1 MAEIKE
7 RLVDDQNEQNSEQLG
22 RQNEKP
28 TEVLIDLKKDVI
40 IPREVQS
47 WMEKVEQDPAISGQN
62 QIKGDDDSVLQTIAP
77 AVVKVSLPTNKK
89 VFSEGFNKTVGDA
102 GRWLSEFVFRLI
114 KKNKG
119 NVKFN
124 EE

>member
-7 RLVDDQNEQNSEQLG
+7 RLIIDNST
-22 RQNEKP
+22 EKTGKP
-28 TEVLIDLKKDVI
+28 VEMIDLEKNREVI
-40 IPREVQS
+40 VPREVQS
-47 WMEKVEQDPAISGQN
+47 WMEKVEQDPDLTSQN
-62 QIKGDDDSVLQTIAP
+62 QNSTEPTDSILQPIATT
-77 AVVKVSLPTNKK
+77 VTKITLPTDKMT
-89 VFSEGFNKTVGDA
+89 FSDGFNKPFDNA

>member
-7 RLVDDQNEQNSEQLG
+7 RLIDNQNEQVSE
-22 RQNEKP
+22 RIEKQNEKQI
-28 TEVLIDLKKDVI
+28 EGLVDLKKDII

-47 WMEKVEQDPAISGQN
+47 WMEKVEQDPTISIQN
-62 QIKGDDDSVLQTIAP
+62 QVKGDDDSVLQPITP
-77 AVVKVSLPTNKK
+77 AVIKVTLPTSKR
-89 VFSEGFNKTVGDA
+89 VFSEGFNKTVEDA
-102 GRWLSEFVFRLI
+102 GRWLSEFVFRLV

>member
-1 MAEIKE
+1 MAENKE
-7 RLVDDQNEQNSEQLG
+7 RIIVENQNEQIN
-22 RQNEKP
+22 KP
-28 TEVLIDLKKDVI
+28 IEGMIDLEKNREI
-40 IPREVQS
+40 IVPREVKS
-47 WMEKVEQDPAISGQN
+47 WMEKVEQDPDLNNQGQ
-62 QIKGDDDSVLQTIAP
+62 KGDSDDSVLQPIATT
-77 AVVKVSLPTNKK
+77 VTKITLPTNKTT
-89 VFSEGFNKTVGDA
+89 FSHGFSKTVGDA